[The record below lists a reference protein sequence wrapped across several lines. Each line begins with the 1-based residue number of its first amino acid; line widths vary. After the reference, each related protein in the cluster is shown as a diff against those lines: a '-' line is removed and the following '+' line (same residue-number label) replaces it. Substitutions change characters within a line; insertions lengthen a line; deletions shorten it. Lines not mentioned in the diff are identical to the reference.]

1 MFNLSKFRKKIISAN
16 AIRQARYSEKM
27 RTKGMKKLTVWVT
40 KEEEEHLRHALKG
53 LRNGHEG
60 DGCRL

>member
-1 MFNLSKFRKKIISAN
+1 MNRDETILKNTAGGYRN
-16 AIRQARYSEKM
+16 
-27 RTKGMKKLTVWVT
+27 

-53 LRNGHEG
+53 LRNGHKG